1 MKKLIILILCGVLL
15 FSCRQVTKSI
25 EETFNPK
32 HSASLKD
39 TIAQT
44 AKAGQAQHAAAMK
57 TADSVLQTALQLIE
71 KTTSDIHIERH
82 TSTKKSDF
90 LTNKVELAK
99 AEQALRKLPQYTGK
113 EIFIYSTIHFYDD
126 GRIITSL
133 RHPENPKYVDRYE
146 YRNGVW
152 SEPRPV
158 QMSVRD
164 KIESRLLPL
173 DRLSFSNVARVT
185 KTYNEKAAEV
195 EGAKPATSTYVM
207 VWDKE
212 MRWYPTTVDG
222 SRERYTIQF
231 NDDGTLKTYRQD

>member
-1 MKKLIILILCGVLL
+1 MKKLIFLILCGVLL

>member
-164 KIESRLLPL
+164 QIESRLLPL

>member
-1 MKKLIILILCGVLL
+1 MKNIPILIFCSLLL
-15 FSCRQVTKSI
+15 FSCRQVSKSI
-25 EETFNPK
+25 EETINPK
-32 HSASLKD
+32 ISPAPKD

-44 AKAGQAQHAAAMK
+44 LAKANDAERAALK
-57 TADSVLQTALQLIE
+57 TADSVLQTALKIIS
-71 KTTSDIHIERH
+71 KTNSKIHIERH
-82 TSTKKSDF
+82 ITTEKTGF
-90 LTNKVELAK
+90 LTNATELSR
-99 AEQALRKLPQYTGK
+99 AESALRKLPQYAGK

-146 YRNGVW
+146 YKNGTW
-152 SEPRPV
+152 SEPQPV
-158 QMSVRD
+158 QLSVRD
-164 KIESRLLPL
+164 KIESKLLPL
-173 DRLSFSNVARVT
+173 DKISFSNVARVT
-185 KTYNEKAAEV
+185 RTNNDKAAEV

-212 MRWYPTTVDG
+212 MRWYPTTVNG

>member
-1 MKKLIILILCGVLL
+1 MKNMIILILCGLL
-15 FSCRQVTKSI
+15 LSGCRQVSKSI
-25 EETFNPK
+25 EETFNPR
-32 HSASLKD
+32 HSPSLKD
-39 TIAQT
+39 TIAQS

-57 TADSVLQTALQLIE
+57 TADSVLQTALQLID
-71 KTTSDIHIERH
+71 KTTSNIQIERRTH
-82 TSTKKSDF
+82 TEKSDF
-90 LTNKVELAK
+90 LTNTAELVK
-99 AEQALRKLPQYTGK
+99 AEQALRKLPQYAGK

-152 SEPRPV
+152 SEPKPV

-173 DRLSFSNVARVT
+173 DKISFSNAARVT
-185 KTYNEKAAEV
+185 KKYNEKAAEV

-207 VWDKE
+207 VWDKQ

>member
-1 MKKLIILILCGVLL
+1 
-15 FSCRQVTKSI
+15 
-25 EETFNPK
+25 
-32 HSASLKD
+32 
-39 TIAQT
+39 
-44 AKAGQAQHAAAMK
+44 
-57 TADSVLQTALQLIE
+57 
-71 KTTSDIHIERH
+71 
-82 TSTKKSDF
+82 
-90 LTNKVELAK
+90 
-99 AEQALRKLPQYTGK
+99 
-113 EIFIYSTIHFYDD
+113 
-126 GRIITSL
+126 
-133 RHPENPKYVDRYE
+133 
-146 YRNGVW
+146 
-152 SEPRPV
+152 
-158 QMSVRD
+158 MSVRD